1 MDIRQLEH
9 LVALVE
15 LGTVHAAAKDR
26 FISQPGLSG
35 SIKRLESQ
43 LGMALFERGGRGME
57 PNAKGK
63 EFYKH
68 AKHILEQVRL
78 AKADLDTTLTKI
90 VIGISESRPI
100 DFIALLTDRLLSE
113 FPNLTLSY
121 IEGHTDV
128 LSNHLL
134 NGDVDIAFVTGIL
147 ELASLPVEIRM
158 LAHSSWAVF
167 CRPNHPLTKA
177 KDGITPRDLSKF
189 GWIKNRTA
197 PAYAPYLPTFTGE
210 RNDPQLAARY
220 VTAANQQM
228 AKELLL
234 TTNLLGFGPRYS
246 LREELGRGTIVVLDL
261 PIEQNNTEIAAVK
274 RRDVHSVVL
283 DQALKIA
290 ESYFQEHKI
299 T

>member
-43 LGMALFERGGRGME
+43 LGMSLFERGGRGME

-128 LSNHLL
+128 LSSHLL
-134 NGDVDIAFVTGIL
+134 NGDVDIAFVAGTI
-147 ELASLPVEIRM
+147 ELASLPVDIRI
-158 LAHSSWAVF
+158 LTQSSWAVF
-167 CRPNHPLTKA
+167 CRPDHPLAKTKG
-177 KDGITPRDLSKF
+177 DITPTDLRRF

-197 PAYAPYLPTFTGE
+197 PAYAPYLPTFKGE
-210 RNDPQLAARY
+210 RKDGHFVPRY

-234 TTNLLGFGPRYS
+234 TTDLLGFGPRYS
-246 LREELGRGTIVVLDL
+246 LREELGRGTIFVLDL
-261 PIEQNNTEIAAVK
+261 PIEQNNTDIAVVK
-274 RRDVHSVVL
+274 RRDVHSMVL
-283 DQALKIA
+283 DRALKIA

-299 T
+299 I